1 MASQRLPHDPRQ
13 VSSAPTLPGSTA
25 KESRE
30 FDIRDL
36 YSGPAAAGD
45 AGAPAGDGAPLDEK
59 FRQAYFWIV
68 NHAIITPHYDIEFN
82 SKAPRTFRFA
92 GAGSEL
98 RLPTEQSYSSFVLLP
113 LLTFAAR
120 RRALFIGGPG
130 RGKTA
135 SAILMGLLA
144 GYKLS
149 ELRRAIQHGQPQ
161 MTIADLL
168 GNPLPRTLIEADDM
182 EHQADKV
189 GEHIDET
196 RRDWEAKEEDAS
208 VPGAQPDPGEE
219 EEPVAGAEVDEETV
233 SEEGGP

>member
-1 MASQRLPHDPRQ
+1 MKRSPHDPRQ
-13 VSSAPTLPGSTA
+13 VSAAPTLPA
-25 KESRE
+25 AAPRE
-30 FDIRDL
+30 RAFDVKDL
-36 YSGPAAAGD
+36 YEGPASAAE
-45 AGAPAGDGAPLDEK
+45 AGAAPALALDEK
-59 FRQAYFWIV
+59 LRLAYFWIV
-68 NHAIITPHYDIEFN
+68 NHAIITPYYDIEFN
-82 SKAPRTFRFA
+82 SKAPRTFRFG
-92 GAGSEL
+92 GAGTEL

-144 GYKLS
+144 GYQLP

-182 EHQADKV
+182 EKIKIAW
-189 GEHIDET
+189 
-196 RRDWEAKEEDAS
+196 RRWISMRVKI
-208 VPGAQPDPGEE
+208 
-219 EEPVAGAEVDEETV
+219 VDEYNRIPTRTQ
-233 SEEGGP
+233 